1 MSKKLSITIPKYSL
15 SEELFNS
22 ISHGIGGGLGIAA
35 LVVMIIKAKGAL
47 ANTTVSLFGATIIIL
62 YIMSC
67 IYHGLSKNLEG
78 KKVLRV
84 LDHCNV
90 FMLVLG
96 TYIPA
101 SLIGVGGTLGWVLFG
116 MVTFFTILGI
126 VFTAIWIDKFQVV
139 PVICHLFSGWSILF
153 GISKLLANTGTK
165 GVLYMI
171 LGGIMYTIGAALYG
185 MGKKVKYMH
194 CVFHIFCLLGTFFHF
209 WAIYMYM
216 I

>member
-47 ANTTVSLFGATIIIL
+47 ANTTVSLFGATIILL
-62 YIMSC
+62 YSMSC
-67 IYHGLSKNLEG
+67 VYHGLSKNLEG

>member
-1 MSKKLSITIPKYSL
+1 MSKKLRITIPKYSL

-47 ANTTVSLFGATIIIL
+47 ANTTVSLFGATIILL
-62 YIMSC
+62 YSMSC
-67 IYHGLSKNLEG
+67 VYHGLSKNLEG

-101 SLIGVGGTLGWVLFG
+101 SLIGVGGALGWVLFG
-116 MVTFFTILGI
+116 IVTFFTILGI

-153 GISKLLANTGTK
+153 GISKLLTNTGTK

-185 MGKKVKYMH
+185 IGKKVKYMH
-194 CVFHIFCLLGTFFHF
+194 CIFHIFCILGTFFHF